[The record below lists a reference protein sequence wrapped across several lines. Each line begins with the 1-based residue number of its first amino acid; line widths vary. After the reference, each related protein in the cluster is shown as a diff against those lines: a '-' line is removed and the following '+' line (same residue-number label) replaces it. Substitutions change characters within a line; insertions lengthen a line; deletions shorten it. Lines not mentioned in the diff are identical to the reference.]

1 MTQDNADL
9 RGIEATAVELA
20 TLAGSEIA
28 LALGGLLEV
37 RYKAKAGI
45 ESLRDPVSEVD
56 EKVERM
62 IRTVLS
68 DRFPDHGIIGE
79 EMDDRPAAKGSA
91 YVWAVDPVDG
101 TTNFINGFPMVAG
114 SIGVL
119 RDGVPVVGAI
129 WCSTGHALRPGVYHG
144 RSGGDLMFEG
154 ETLKRSGNSA
164 VRRRLVGLPAPAA
177 ATGPWDARKT
187 GSAAIECAF
196 VAAGL
201 LEAARFEAPNI
212 WDVAAGLA
220 LLPLVG
226 GTVLEQQDER
236 WTSFE
241 GFGPPDTQRGWSK
254 PLILGTASES
264 TLREHLGG

>member
-1 MTQDNADL
+1 MTKDDTEL
-9 RGIEATAVELA
+9 REIEATAVELA

-28 LALGGLLEV
+28 LALGGMLEV
-37 RYKAKAGI
+37 RYKDKGGV

-62 IRTVLS
+62 IRMVLA

-79 EMDDRPAAKGSA
+79 EMDAHPASGGSA

-101 TTNFINGFPMVAG
+101 TTNFVNGFPMVAG

-119 RDGVPVVGAI
+119 RDGMPVAGAI

-144 RSGGDLMFEG
+144 RIGGDLMFEG
-154 ETLKRSGNSA
+154 ETLRRSGNSA
-164 VRRRLVGLPAPAA
+164 VRRRLVGLPTPASGA
-177 ATGPWDARKT
+177 GPWDARKT

-201 LEAARFEAPNI
+201 LEAARFETPNI
-212 WDVAAGLA
+212 WDVAGGLA

-226 GTVLEQQDER
+226 GEVLERRDDGWAR
-236 WTSFE
+236 FE
-241 GFGPPDTQRGWSK
+241 GFGAPQAQRSWSK
-254 PLILGTASES
+254 PLILGTAPEAV
-264 TLREHLGG
+264 LQEHLGG